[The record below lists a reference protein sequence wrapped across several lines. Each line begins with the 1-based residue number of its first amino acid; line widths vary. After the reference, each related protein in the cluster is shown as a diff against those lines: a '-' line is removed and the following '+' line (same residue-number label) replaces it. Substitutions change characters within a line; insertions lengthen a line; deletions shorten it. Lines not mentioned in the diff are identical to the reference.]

1 MSYGNYVI
9 NERISNIQAAASI
22 ASSKISSL
30 QVPPSPNELV
40 VVDTIIVADQ
50 YPAPNA
56 TTTITPS
63 IIDLADT
70 VGLTTQVNSVGLSS
84 NDGDLSNFLSASR
97 LTFFNNATFANASYS
112 VSGVYINDGTNSN
125 SLTSTDWTGNIQT
138 VNTSANLTHY
148 LNFSDSASTGY
159 GHPQKTVSLSCNPFT
174 NTISATTFDGTAT
187 RLNLSATG
195 SSTYNITFANIST
208 GSAVIYTDSLN
219 RVQFNTTTGILTAPT
234 FSGSLTGNA
243 SSASSVSLTSDNTA
257 GTYYLPFAKT
267 IASNSTLF
275 VDNVTGPLTYN
286 PSTSTLTATTFVGA
300 LTGTS
305 TSSSSITTV
314 SDNTSGTYYIPFSKT
329 TSGLSTSLYLDD
341 TTGPLTYNPSTS
353 TMTASF
359 FAGIANSSK
368 TNILSVN
375 IPSQNFTNV
384 KQTLNY
390 TQPISI
396 SSATVLAN
404 IDAPITNDQIY
415 TFGEALPNRWVA
427 GGSATVVAY
436 SSDGISWTAG
446 TIAAGWSEARAFC
459 WNGSIWVAGGV
470 ASGGA
475 TTCLSYSTDGITW
488 TNSSSTVFGAAGS
501 GVCYS
506 IAWNGVRFVAV
517 GQGTVNTIAYST
529 DGITW
534 TGAGNTIFSS
544 NGWCVAWNGL
554 RFVAGGNGTTNTLAY
569 SSDGITWTGAGKTAL
584 TGNGV
589 GVAWNGIR
597 WVAVGTGTN
606 SIAYSADGIT
616 WTAITLL
623 TIFSSGGYTVSW
635 NGVRFVAGGT
645 GTNTLAY
652 SSNGITWTG
661 VGTSIFSTDCW
672 GSYWNGSRWIAMG
685 SGTNTIAWSND
696 GITWTGLGTT
706 TFSTGGKGISFNNRR
721 ANTIKFTSASQ
732 VGTITQ
738 TANPLLLTNA
748 TNNKLDIVSD
758 LYYNNGPT
766 NMSVSIS
773 AFNT

>member
-1 MSYGNYVI
+1 MSYSTYVL
-9 NERISNIQAAASI
+9 NERISNIQAAASVV
-22 ASSKISSL
+22 SSKISSL
-30 QVPPSPNELV
+30 QVPSSPNELV
-40 VVDTIIVADQ
+40 VVDTIIVADV

-70 VGLTTQVNSVGLSS
+70 VGRTTEVNSVGLTST
-84 NDGDLSNFLSASR
+84 DGDLSDFLSASS
-97 LTFFNNATFANASYS
+97 LTFFDDATSTIASYS
-112 VSGVYINDGTNSN
+112 LTGVSINDGTNSN
-125 SLTSTDWTGNIQT
+125 SLTSTNWTGNIQT
-138 VNTSANLTHY
+138 VNTSANTTHY
-148 LNFSDSASTGY
+148 LNFSNSSSTGY
-159 GHPQKTVSLSCNPFT
+159 GKPQKNASLSCNPST
-174 NTISATTFDGTAT
+174 GLLTAT
-187 RLNLSATG
+187 
-195 SSTYNITFANIST
+195 
-208 GSAVIYTDSLN
+208 
-219 RVQFNTTTGILTAPT
+219 T
-234 FSGSLTGNA
+234 FSGSLSGNA
-243 SSASSVSLTSDNTA
+243 SSASSVSLTSDNTN
-257 GTYYLPFAKT
+257 GTYYLPFSKT
-267 IASNSTLF
+267 VASNSTLY
-275 VDNVTGPLTYN
+275 VDN
-286 PSTSTLTATTFVGA
+286 
-300 LTGTS
+300 
-305 TSSSSITTV
+305 
-314 SDNTSGTYYIPFSKT
+314 
-329 TSGLSTSLYLDD
+329 

-368 TNILSVN
+368 TNIQTVN

-415 TFGEALPNRWVA
+415 TFGEAIPNRWVA

-436 SSDGISWTAG
+436 SSDGITWTAG

-470 ASGGA
+470 AAGGA
-475 TTCLSYSTDGITW
+475 TTCLAYSTDGITW

-501 GVCYS
+501 GACYG

-544 NGWCVAWNGL
+544 NGWCIAWNGL
-554 RFVAGGNGTTNTLAY
+554 MFVAGGTGTTNTLAY

-616 WTAITLL
+616 WTGITFL
-623 TIFSSGGYTVSW
+623 TIFSSGGYSIAW
-635 NGVRFVAGGT
+635 NGNVFVAGGA
-645 GTNTLAY
+645 GTNNMARSTD
-652 SSNGITWTG
+652 GILWSAG
-661 VGTSIFSTDCW
+661 VRTPVPFSTDCW
-672 GSYWNGSRWIAMG
+672 SIYWNGGKWVAMG

-696 GITWTGLGTT
+696 SVTWYGLGTT
-706 TFSTGGKGISFNNRR
+706 TFSTGGKAVAFNNRR
-721 ANTIKFTSASQ
+721 ANTIKFSSASQ

-748 TNNKLDIVSD
+748 TNNKLDIVAEG
-758 LYYNNGPT
+758 YYNNGPT